1 MTIENL
7 TRKKDIILSRELRF
21 ANEIGAL
28 LFEKPKVS
36 YWMIFIPILFLYF
49 IFRMQKFKNDRIKFS
64 EEFMSARKEA
74 MDIAFGTAAPG
85 SLTEKS
91 SEKQYSKLPDALQE
105 PYASW
110 IKALSSLFLDLLF
123 ADGNDVESLIR
134 TAYRNRNGYMEALDR
149 LNNAEKEFYAALK
162 PLMAKV
168 EGSAGIITKMEFE
181 SRRLRIEMA
190 DRIFSIE

>member
-1 MTIENL
+1 MDHL
-7 TRKKDIILSRELRF
+7 TRKKDIILNQELAF

-49 IFRMQKFKNDRIKFS
+49 IFRMQKFKTDRIKFS
-64 EEFMSARKEA
+64 EEFMSARREA
-74 MDIAFGTAAPG
+74 MEAALDASAMG
-85 SLTEKS
+85 SFPDMAVVKRYEN
-91 SEKQYSKLPDALQE
+91 LPEPIQK
-105 PYASW
+105 PYATW
-110 IKALSSLFLDLLF
+110 IKTLSSLYFNLLA

-134 TAYRNRNGYMEALDR
+134 TAYRNRNSYMEALDR

-168 EGSAGIITKMEFE
+168 EGSAGIITKIESE
-181 SRRLRIEMA
+181 SRQLRIEMA
-190 DRIFSIE
+190 DRIFN